1 MIGLNDYLHPK
12 DRQLFGQLLE
22 QKAVTRLFD
31 WCRKNCLD
39 EAYQYA
45 YQASCLRITE
55 KTLPSVYRIIEK
67 ACREFGVKI
76 PKCYL
81 SHNYDRKAELA
92 GIFEPI
98 LIFSEEYIDRAGSE
112 RLYGTVAGQA
122 AGIAAGH
129 YRGLGLEWIFEVCA
143 DLLPVPQAGL
153 TAVKA
158 LLNDWKRCR
167 WFTCDRAFFLAT
179 KNYSLTLESLFDLNV
194 PEEILSRFRLGT
206 NRDGYQRQLLRYKE
220 ASAPAEIAGMIQSL
234 QTDTAW
240 IPERYTELQAF
251 CSSRLEGG

>member
-1 MIGLNDYLHPK
+1 MRGGTEYDWSLNDYLHPK

-22 QKAVTRLFD
+22 QKAVIRLFD

-122 AGIAAGH
+122 ADALSQSITGDWAWSGS
-129 YRGLGLEWIFEVCA
+129 LKS
-143 DLLPVPQAGL
+143 VPI
-153 TAVKA
+153 
-158 LLNDWKRCR
+158 C
-167 WFTCDRAFFLAT
+167 F
-179 KNYSLTLESLFDLNV
+179 
-194 PEEILSRFRLGT
+194 RFPRPG
-206 NRDGYQRQLLRYKE
+206 
-220 ASAPAEIAGMIQSL
+220 
-234 QTDTAW
+234 
-240 IPERYTELQAF
+240 
-251 CSSRLEGG
+251 